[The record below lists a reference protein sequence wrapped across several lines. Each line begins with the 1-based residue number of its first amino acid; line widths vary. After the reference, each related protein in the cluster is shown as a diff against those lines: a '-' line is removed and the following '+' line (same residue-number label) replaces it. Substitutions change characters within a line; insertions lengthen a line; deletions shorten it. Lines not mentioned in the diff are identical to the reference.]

1 MVRYCQVELFLSGA
15 ISQSGVLENTKLE
28 ELFLISLATF
38 RLRFSV
44 FSKRLSLTGGSSLVS
59 TELGIKTYWNAFR
72 I

>member
-38 RLRFSV
+38 RPRFSV
-44 FSKRLSLTGGSSLVS
+44 FSKRLSLTGGILPC
-59 TELGIKTYWNAFR
+59 EHRAGYKNILKCF
-72 I
+72 